1 MLIIN
6 TGTQRHEP
14 DERSVNFMLS
24 VMKGIEPRDEIE
36 MMLAAQMAAVHL
48 RGYRSE
54 AGDVG
59 MDQGYGTFRQA
70 SGMKWGLYAGND
82 SSRNDDPDT

>member
-1 MLIIN
+1 
-6 TGTQRHEP
+6 
-14 DERSVNFMLS
+14 
-24 VMKGIEPRDEIE
+24 
-36 MMLAAQMAAVHL
+36 
-48 RGYRSE
+48 
-54 AGDVG
+54 

>member
-1 MLIIN
+1 MNSPKSPLAMHLSPRCSARSKR
-6 TGTQRHEP
+6 TGEP
-14 DERSVNFMLS
+14 
-24 VMKGIEPRDEIE
+24 
-36 MMLAAQMAAVHL
+36 
-48 RGYRSE
+48 Y
-54 AGDVG
+54 VG